1 MLVHFEEDRSYAKY
15 FSDVSNARMPA
26 NALEEQDLFRKYHEK
41 GDQDARRRII
51 EGGLR
56 FVVKIAKRYYR
67 GDSEFLKN
75 LIAAGNVGLVTAVD
89 RYCPWVIRC
98 LHCHKPNYVATPK
111 FQRCTE
117 CGHRLQHQ
125 RAERY
130 TTRFLTYAAWWISEA
145 IRTELYESSLVH
157 IPPYKQKEHHR
168 ARQEGQEVGLTYYSF
183 DDLLDQDTNTDHGTY
198 KHDKLMQQA
207 LDTTASNREEEVLMQ
222 HAIDLLHA
230 LLRSMKDRQAYVVI
244 TYYGLREE
252 PKTLREIA
260 EKLGVCPERVR
271 QIKEDALQELKMKLM
286 RLNVRHTSDIFL
298 N

>member
-1 MLVHFEEDRSYAKY
+1 MHFEEDRSYTQY
-15 FSDVSNARMPA
+15 FNDVSSARMPA
-26 NALEEQDLFRKYHEK
+26 NALEEQDLFRKYHEQ
-41 GDQDARRRII
+41 GDQEARRRII

-89 RYCPWVIRC
+89 RYCPWVIKC
-98 LHCHKPNYVATPK
+98 SYCCKPNYVATPK

-117 CGHRLQHQ
+117 CGRRLQHQ
-125 RAERY
+125 RAERF

-145 IRTELYESSLVH
+145 IRTELYEASLVH

-168 ARQEGQEVGLTYYSF
+168 ARLDGQEVGLTYYSF
-183 DDLLDQDTNTDHGTY
+183 DDLLDQDTSHARGDTSY

-207 LDTTASNREEEVLMQ
+207 LDATASNREEEVLVQ
-222 HAIDLLHA
+222 HALDILHA
-230 LLRSMKDRQAYVVI
+230 LLRSMKDRQSYVI
-244 TYYGLREE
+244 IAYYGLREE

-286 RLNVRHTSDIFL
+286 RLNVRRTSDIL
-298 N
+298 VN